1 MAAEA
6 AGLKAAVGGTLT
18 DVVADWLVPQYV
30 LAAREQLSTLPQGA
44 ERWKVL
50 RLTASDLVALR
61 RGDHSAAR
69 LALESKK
76 FEEELRQRRV
86 AEERQRKG
94 PPQRQGLSPET
105 LQRIEQELHL
115 L

>member
-1 MAAEA
+1 MSAESAALRA
-6 AGLKAAVGGTLT
+6 TVGGALT

-30 LAAREQLSTLPQGA
+30 LAAREQLSAAPDGA
-44 ERWKVL
+44 TRWKLL
-50 RLTASDLVALR
+50 RLTANDLVALR

-76 FEEELRQRRV
+76 FEETLRQQREV
-86 AEERQRKG
+86 EERQRKDPARRG
-94 PPQRQGLSPET
+94 GLSKEALET
-105 LQRIEQELHL
+105 IERELHL